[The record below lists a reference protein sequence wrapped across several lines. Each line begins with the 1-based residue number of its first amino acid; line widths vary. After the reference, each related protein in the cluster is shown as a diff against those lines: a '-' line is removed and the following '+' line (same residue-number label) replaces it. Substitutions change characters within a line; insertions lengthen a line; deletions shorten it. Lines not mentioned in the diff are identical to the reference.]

1 MPPYRVRIC
10 DAGNTMV
17 RYGEIKSLSP
27 KDTAMHPRFLAL
39 PAWTFSVDMRD
50 GDFII
55 DADGAEDPDFVATK
69 TAGD

>member
-1 MPPYRVRIC
+1 MPPYLARIY
-10 DAGNTMV
+10 DAVNAMV
-17 RYGEIKSLSP
+17 RQGEIKSLSP
-27 KDTAMHPRFLAL
+27 KDTAMHPRSLAL
-39 PAWTFSVDMRD
+39 PAWTFSVDKRD